1 MKATEQ
7 DKLLFKKHYR
17 ALCYFAWQ
25 MVQDEEIAE
34 DLTQDAF
41 VAYLNKKDELP
52 GDENIIKSF
61 LYSSI
66 KHAVYN
72 LNRHQ
77 KVVRKFWERTVFTE
91 SDDIDYE
98 HQIIRAE
105 FTLAIHEALEKLPE
119 GCRKIMTMSY
129 VDGYS
134 NEEIAQELQISVNT
148 IKTQKRRGLSALRE
162 KLNFNYFW
170 LFLLAY
176 YYPFFSNIRSDKFL

>member
-1 MKATEQ
+1 MKATDQ
-7 DKLLFKKHYR
+7 DRLLFKKHYR

-25 MVQDEEIAE
+25 MVQDEETSE
-34 DLTQDAF
+34 DLAQDAF
-41 VAYLNKKDELP
+41 VAYLNNKTTLAN
-52 GDENIIKSF
+52 DENTIKSF
-61 LYSSI
+61 LYTSV

-72 LNRHQ
+72 LSRHN

-105 FTLAIHEALEKLPE
+105 FTSAVHEALEKLPD

-134 NEEIAQELQISVNT
+134 NEEIAQELQVSINT
-148 IKTQKRRGLSALRE
+148 IKTQKRRGLSVLRE

-170 LFLLAY
+170 FFVLMFGTLSELHNPLFNL
-176 YYPFFSNIRSDKFL
+176 

>member
-1 MKATEQ
+1 MKATDQ
-7 DKLLFKKHYR
+7 DRLIFKKHYR

-25 MVQDEEIAE
+25 MVQDEKTAE
-34 DLTQDAF
+34 DLAQDAF
-41 VAYLNKKDELP
+41 VSYLNNKTELP
-52 GDENIIKSF
+52 DDENAIKSF

-66 KHAVYN
+66 KHAVFN
-72 LNRHQ
+72 LSRHN

-105 FTLAIHEALEKLPE
+105 FMTAIYDALEKLPE
-119 GCRKIMTMSY
+119 GCRKIMVMSY

-134 NEEIAQELQISVNT
+134 NEEIAQELEISINT
-148 IKTQKRRGLSALRE
+148 IKTQKRRGLSVLRE

-170 LFLLAY
+170 MFLLAL
-176 YYPFFSNIRSDKFL
+176 STL

>member
-1 MKATEQ
+1 MKATDQ
-7 DKLLFKKHYR
+7 DKHLFSRYYR
-17 ALCYFAWQ
+17 ALCCFAWQ
-25 MVQDEEIAE
+25 MVQDESVAE
-34 DLTQDAF
+34 DLAQDAF
-41 VAYLNKKDELP
+41 VAYLNNKTRLSD
-52 GDENIIKSF
+52 DENAIKSF
-61 LYSSI
+61 LYASI

-72 LNRHQ
+72 MSRHN

-105 FTLAIHEALEKLPE
+105 FTSAVHVALESLPE

-134 NEEIAQELQISVNT
+134 NEDIAHELQISVNT
-148 IKTQKRRGLSALRE
+148 IKTQKRRGLSVLRE

-170 LFLLAY
+170 LFLFVL
-176 YYPFFSNIRSDKFL
+176 FVV

>member
-1 MKATEQ
+1 MKATDQ
-7 DKLLFKKHYR
+7 YRLLFKKHYR

-25 MVQDEEIAE
+25 MVQDENIAE
-34 DLTQDAF
+34 DLAQDAF
-41 VAYLNKKDELP
+41 VAYLNNRTELP
-52 GDENIIKSF
+52 DDENAIKSF
-61 LYSSI
+61 LYASI

-72 LNRHQ
+72 LSRRN

-91 SDDIDYE
+91 SDDMDYE

-105 FTLAIHEALEKLPE
+105 FTTAVYGALEKLPE

-134 NEEIAQELQISVNT
+134 NEEIAQELQVSINT
-148 IKTQKRRGLSALRE
+148 IKTQKRRGLSVLRE

-170 LFLLAY
+170 LFVLVFGAL
-176 YYPFFSNIRSDKFL
+176 SEL